1 MQTRKGLAASP
12 GIATGSLWFFRPRQP
27 HIDTQPIAAADT
39 AAEQQR
45 FNDARGKVDAHLA
58 QVFARVHTEQG
69 EDEAEI
75 FASHRELLDDEELIS
90 DIEALIA
97 DEQLSAT
104 AAVKRYLDE
113 AAQTMRELDDP
124 YLQERAAEFLDI
136 QNNLLLALNDLPFA
150 SLADVPNDSIIVAED
165 LSPSQTA
172 QLDINHVRGFVL
184 EKGGLTSHV
193 AILARNIGLPSV
205 MGIKQAMEAGVN
217 GDSALIDGATGT
229 YIIDPDAR
237 TAAYYQQLAADQR
250 RLQDEYAKLYDK
262 PAITRDGRRFALFS
276 NIGSDANL
284 HLVEDNGSEGIGLF
298 RSEFLFMEAK
308 SAPSEDAQYQVY
320 RKVVEYL
327 DGKPVILRLLDIGG
341 DKPLSYMDFHQE
353 DNPFLGWR
361 GVRLYAD
368 NPDIF
373 HSQIRAA
380 LRAGVHGNLRIMI
393 PMVINVSEIDLV
405 KQTIVEQRAALQEK
419 GVEVAA
425 ALPVGI
431 MIETPASALAA
442 AQLARH
448 ADFFSIGTNDLT
460 QYTLAVD
467 RGNTRIASL
476 YDSLHPAVLRLM
488 DETCRAAQAAGIE
501 VGICGEMG
509 GQAEATPLLVGM
521 GLDELSISGLGLPAV
536 KYAINQLSYQDC
548 RALLD
553 QAMQCDDA
561 AAVRELVKPLLQ

>member
-1 MQTRKGLAASP
+1 MQTHQGLAASP
-12 GIATGSLWFFRPRQP
+12 GIASGSLWFFRPTQP
-27 HIDTQPIAAADT
+27 DIDTQPIAKEQAAD
-39 AAEQQR
+39 EQQR
-45 FNDARGKVDAHLA
+45 FHAAREKVDAYLA
-58 QVFARVHTEQG
+58 QVFARVLAEQG
-69 EDEAEI
+69 EEEAEI
-75 FASHRELLDDEELIS
+75 FASHRELLDDEELIG

-97 DEQLSAT
+97 DDCVSAT
-104 AAVKRYLDE
+104 AAVKQYLDE
-113 AAQTMRELDDP
+113 AAETMRALDDP
-124 YLQERAAEFLDI
+124 YLRERAAEFLDI

-150 SLADVPNDSIIVAED
+150 SLVDVPNDSIIVAED

-193 AILARNIGLPSV
+193 AILARNIGLPAV
-205 MGIKQAMEAGVN
+205 MGVKQVMESAQD
-217 GDSALIDGATGT
+217 GDRALIDGATGT
-229 YIIDPDAR
+229 YIVAPDAG
-237 TAAYYQQLAADQR
+237 TSKYYQALADEQHR
-250 RLQDEYAKLYDK
+250 REAQYAKLYGK
-262 PAITRDGRRFALFS
+262 PAITTDGKHFALFS

-298 RSEFLFMEAK
+298 RSEFLFMEAA
-308 SAPSEDAQYQVY
+308 SAPDEEAQYQVY
-320 RKVVEYL
+320 RKAIEHL
-327 DGKPVILRLLDIGG
+327 DGQPVILRLLDIGG
-341 DKPLSYMDFHQE
+341 DKPLSYMDFQDE

-368 NPDIF
+368 NREIF

-393 PMVINVSEIDLV
+393 PMVDNVGEIHFV
-405 KQTIVEQRAALQEK
+405 KQAIAEQRSALEK
-419 GVEVAA
+419 AGVAVAQ

-431 MIETPASALAA
+431 MVETPAAALIAK
-442 AQLARH
+442 QLARH

-488 DETCRAAQAAGIE
+488 DETCRAGQAAGIE
-501 VGICGEMG
+501 VGVCGEMG
-509 GQAEATPLLVGM
+509 GQLEATPLLVGM

-536 KYAINQLSYQDC
+536 KYAINQLSYKEC

-553 QAMQCDDA
+553 QALECEDS
-561 AAVRELVKPLLQ
+561 AAVRALVEPFIN